1 MDFVISRIAQSITVL
16 FVVSI
21 LVFFGVYM
29 IGNPVYVLID
39 PRSSQEAID
48 LAIKS
53 LGLDRPAWEQY
64 LTFLWRVFHGDFGVS
79 YVYSQPAL
87 HLIAERLPAT
97 LELVFTAFVL
107 GIVIGLPL
115 GLIAGK
121 SNNGMLSKSISAASI
136 MGFSLPTFWVGIM
149 LVLVFSVHFHVLPP
163 SGRGEI
169 GTILGIPTSL
179 ATWNGIQHLML
190 PALNLSLY
198 PAALMIRLVRSGVQE
213 NLRSEFV
220 LFARSKGLAPGRVL
234 VTYVLRN
241 ALIPVVTVMGIV
253 AGTLIAFAVVTETV
267 FAWPG
272 TGKLIIDSIRMLDRP
287 VVIAY
292 VLFTVVLFTM
302 INLATDLVCALIDP
316 RLRVARARP

>member
-1 MDFVISRIAQSITVL
+1 MDFVISRIAQSIVVL

-64 LTFLWRVFHGDFGVS
+64 LTFLWKVFQGDFGVS

-87 HLIAERLPAT
+87 HLISERLPAT
-97 LELVFTAFVL
+97 LELVFTAFVF
-107 GIVIGLPL
+107 GAAIGLPL

-121 SNNGMLSKSISAASI
+121 SNNGLLSRSISAASI

-163 SGRGEI
+163 SGRGEV

-213 NLRSEFV
+213 NLRAEFV
-220 LFARSKGLAPGRVL
+220 LFARSKGLAPRRIL

-316 RLRVARARP
+316 RLRVARGRP

>member
-1 MDFVISRIAQSITVL
+1 MDFVISRIAQSIVVL

-64 LTFLWRVFHGDFGVS
+64 LTFLWKVFQGDFGVS

-87 HLIAERLPAT
+87 HLISERLPAT
-97 LELVFTAFVL
+97 LELVFTAFVF
-107 GIVIGLPL
+107 GAVIGLPL

-121 SNNGMLSKSISAASI
+121 SNNGLLSRSISAASI

-163 SGRGEI
+163 SGRGEV

-213 NLRSEFV
+213 NLRAEFV
-220 LFARSKGLAPGRVL
+220 LFARSKGLAPSRIL

-302 INLATDLVCALIDP
+302 INLATDLVCAFIDP
-316 RLRVARARP
+316 RLRVARGRP

>member
-1 MDFVISRIAQSITVL
+1 MDFVISRIAQSIVVL

-64 LTFLWRVFHGDFGVS
+64 LTFLWKVFQGDFGVS

-87 HLIAERLPAT
+87 HLISERLPAT
-97 LELVFTAFVL
+97 LELVFTAFVF
-107 GIVIGLPL
+107 GAAIGLPL

-121 SNNGMLSKSISAASI
+121 SNNGLLSRSISAASI

-163 SGRGEI
+163 SGRGEV

-213 NLRSEFV
+213 NLRAEFV
-220 LFARSKGLAPGRVL
+220 LFARSKGLAPRRIL

-302 INLATDLVCALIDP
+302 INLATDLVCAFIDP
-316 RLRVARARP
+316 RLRVARGRP